1 MGIISYCCYDFFLL
15 FFVGLDV
22 VLNFILLGV
31 LNFDLLLVVV
41 FDDLNIGV
49 ELNVLFWLLVGELKG
64 VGEVLKVLLVDGLN
78 RGVEV
83 KVVDVGGKKRLLV
96 VVVVGVFIE
105 LVLLFIVFWVI
116 LKGFV
121 VVKILLNRLFVLVV
135 EVEEF
140 LEDGF
145 VMVVVVMDGGREVDG
160 EFIVGVEV
168 FVEVGVMFG
177 KNGLVVFVVEKVDVV
192 LVDKLSGLVV
202 IVVVEEVVVLDLVLL
217 REILNKLVGENV
229 DVVVGVLKMFLGI
242 GIVLVV
248 VVDDIMLDLLFLDNI
263 WVKMFFV
270 LVDIGKLDGVMLV
283 FLFLDGV
290 FLESREIWFGIV
302 LEVGVGVLEIV
313 VGVMLNKLLV
323 LFVVFFEVDDCIKE
337 FKMLGGLLF
346 VFLLL
351 LNILLVMVVVERLRF
366 LKKFLLVCV
375 GVENGNF
382 CVIVVGV
389 VILLELVGDG

>member
-217 REILNKLVGENV
+217 REISNKLVGENV

-323 LFVVFFEVDDCIKE
+323 LFVVFFEIDDCIKE